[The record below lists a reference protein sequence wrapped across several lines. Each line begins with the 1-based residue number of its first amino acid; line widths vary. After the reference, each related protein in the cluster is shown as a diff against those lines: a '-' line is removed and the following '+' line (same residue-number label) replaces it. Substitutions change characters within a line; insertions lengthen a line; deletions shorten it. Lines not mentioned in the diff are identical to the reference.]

1 MRRWRPSSS
10 GASTFSTTCCRRASP
25 TSERS
30 RRSSSSITS
39 TLTRRRS
46 ASARRWA
53 CPSREPRRPSRREV
67 RRLASTFDKLET
79 RGTLTKTKR
88 FRPGDQPGKANH
100 LVKLPKGAKPVTVS
114 LSPKEQVAWRMFGKF
129 VQARRGENPELEDN
143 LLKAHIKLRPE
154 EYLAVAWMNTTFA
167 AVGSVV
173 AAFALALF
181 LFILR
186 IDIFSLLIFLGL
198 VAALPIFFSYMHYFG
213 LPVGPKGKPR
223 SMAKKRGTKIDKRI
237 SGAMSFISAMASAD
251 VPVDVIFKELSKQTV
266 YGEVAR
272 EAEWITRD
280 TELLGLDILS
290 AIRKAAQRSPSSKFQ
305 DFLQGV
311 VTTSTSGGQ
320 LKPYFLVK
328 AEQFEKEDRLEMR
341 KKMETLGMLAESF
354 VTVVVAFPLFLVVIM
369 AIMALISKGSSGSVL
384 VLLYVVVAL
393 MIPLSQFGFFLAKKQ
408 REIKQIERRLP
419 DFLRDVAEAGRFGMT
434 LADAIVV
441 SGGGRYGKLTP
452 EIKKMAA
459 QITWGVPAT
468 EALHLFATRVKTPMI
483 ERVVAIIVKSSDA
496 GGDVADVLTMVSH
509 DTKENQ
515 LTEDE
520 RRIAM
525 STYIAVIYISFMVF
539 LVTIWILNVT
549 FLPKMLEAS
558 GALEGGAGAALAG
571 ASPLAN
577 NLPEVVFNV
586 KIAFFIAV
594 IVHALGDGVLAGV
607 LDTGKIANGLRHS
620 FIMLVIAMFAF
631 LVI

>member
-1 MRRWRPSSS
+1 MANPDLEKARVRLYEKADRKPAIIATGTVLMVLAGFIAFLNLINSISLGFRADQRPI
-10 GASTFSTTCCRRASP
+10 
-25 TSERS
+25 ERFLFWL
-30 RRSSSSITS
+30 IV
-39 TLTRRRS
+39 
-46 ASARRWA
+46 A
-53 CPSREPRRPSRREV
+53 
-67 RRLASTFDKLET
+67 T
-79 RGTLTKTKR
+79 RG
-88 FRPGDQPGKANH
+88 
-100 LVKLPKGAKPVTVS
+100 
-114 LSPKEQVAWRMFGKF
+114 
-129 VQARRGENPELEDN
+129 
-143 LLKAHIKLRPE
+143 
-154 EYLAVAWMNTTFA
+154 
-167 AVGSVV
+167 
-173 AAFALALF
+173 
-181 LFILR
+181 FI
-186 IDIFSLLIFLGL
+186 
-198 VAALPIFFSYMHYFG
+198 
-213 LPVGPKGKPR
+213 GP
-223 SMAKKRGTKIDKRI
+223 
-237 SGAMSFISAMASAD
+237 
-251 VPVDVIFKELSKQTV
+251 
-266 YGEVAR
+266 YG
-272 EAEWITRD
+272 
-280 TELLGLDILS
+280 
-290 AIRKAAQRSPSSKFQ
+290 
-305 DFLQGV
+305 
-311 VTTSTSGGQ
+311 
-320 LKPYFLVK
+320 Y
-328 AEQFEKEDRLEMR
+328 
-341 KKMETLGMLAESF
+341 
-354 VTVVVAFPLFLVVIM
+354 
-369 AIMALISKGSSGSVL
+369 
-384 VLLYVVVAL
+384 
-393 MIPLSQFGFFLAKKQ
+393 FLAKKQ
-408 REIKQIERRLP
+408 RGIKQIERRLP
-419 DFLRDVAEAGRFGMT
+419 DFPRDVAEAGRFGMT

-483 ERVVAIIVKSSDA
+483 EPVVAIIGKSSDA
-496 GGDVADVLTMVSH
+496 GGDVAGVMTLVSH

-607 LDTGKIANGLRHS
+607 LDTGKIANGLLHS